1 MEAYDK
7 AGISPDTIGYIEAHG
22 TGTSLGDPVE
32 INALKSAF
40 KELYHR
46 RGIQATRERYCG
58 LGAVKTNIGHLEA
71 AAGIAGILKVVL
83 AMKHK
88 TLPGNVHFNQ
98 LNPYIELEH
107 SPFYIVEKTQEW
119 TTLEDA
125 PRRAGV
131 SSFGFGG
138 VNAHVVLEDYTP
150 AAAMDSSGS
159 GSGSGQSGSRGR
171 VT

>member
-1 MEAYDK
+1 M
-7 AGISPDTIGYIEAHG
+7 S
-22 TGTSLGDPVE
+22 
-32 INALKSAF
+32 
-40 KELYHR
+40 
-46 RGIQATRERYCG
+46 REQYCG

-125 PRRAGV
+125 PRRAG
-131 SSFGFGG
+131 SAPSASAG
-138 VNAHVVLEDYTP
+138 
-150 AAAMDSSGS
+150 
-159 GSGSGQSGSRGR
+159 
-171 VT
+171 